1 MGWLV
6 DQSVFNRRRLLFWQF
21 PKCMTISEQQIYT
34 NYQAIYPATS
44 SLTVYSTRWPSHR
57 DHKKDLTFVRSDLLQ
72 EKNLQFPAQDSWQRI
87 KRVTLFLNYFGQP
100 LPFGFVGFQRCDVWS
115 MRNGSLPFT
124 TWAWIQEFRGVM
136 SIQNKIGWRCFQM
149 KYLQTAGWIFNST
162 FTSNI

>member
-115 MRNGSLPFT
+115 MRHGSLPFT